1 MRHCLTLL
9 PWQARYWRV
18 VINLIWNMTDHEG
31 CAGWLWLYSHW
42 AVCGKIG
49 PAVLCWKN
57 DSSSQNNFV
66 HVSRLLLTDTKS
78 VENQVAFTLHMLQ
91 SQGTSARRL
100 PLFGHA
106 WRQHFPLERW
116 RGPFTLT
123 GSLGVCCQASVMSC
137 DVFDVVSHFDVP
149 LSLHLMRIFQL
160 CRVRVWRPTCGK
172 CLHPPTIRAFTSL
185 HHRG

>member
-1 MRHCLTLL
+1 MK
-9 PWQARYWRV
+9 V
-18 VINLIWNMTDHEG
+18 VQVDSGSIVTEL
-31 CAGWLWLYSHW
+31 S
-42 AVCGKIG
+42 GKIG

-66 HVSRLLLTDTKS
+66 RVSRLLLTDAKS
-78 VENQVAFTLHMLQ
+78 VENQGAFTLEMMQ

-149 LSLHLMRIFQL
+149 LSVHLTFSTLPCPRVASDMREVSSSAHDPGFHVVASPRL
-160 CRVRVWRPTCGK
+160 TARDSSCC
-172 CLHPPTIRAFTSL
+172 
-185 HHRG
+185 